1 MLTPEFVVATAPKLR
16 KSALR
21 ELKHVSHNVHP
32 VRNFRVSN
40 EGYYTPYDGRLRVSN
55 GVQDKYEGIWQ
66 SDMVVKYPMDSNAMV
81 HDLDTDRL
89 NLLLT
94 YVAETTHSKQ
104 LLAIIANIAERH
116 PKYLRV
122 KELFE
127 TIEAYKRIGQAIYE
141 QWRAGNVETIYD
153 FACGHGLLGVLLAH
167 RFHKF
172 NVVCVDLERRPAF
185 DHYLEVARGLGALL
199 QNISYI
205 ECDFNNIVLAPKA
218 YVICIHACN
227 EGTKNALEMARAANA
242 CYAAMPCCIREGIY
256 LRHINHVDDRIR
268 YATAVGVIAG
278 QFGAYKITAI
288 DERITNRNLIVLGG
302 PKPYKEVGR

>member
-1 MLTPEFVVATAPKLR
+1 MLAAGFFIGFKSHRENDYSQGGIFMFTPKFVLATTPKLQ

-21 ELKHVSHNVHP
+21 EIKHVSHN
-32 VRNFRVSN
+32 
-40 EGYYTPYDGRLRVSN
+40 
-55 GVQDKYEGIWQ
+55 VQDKYEGIWQ
-66 SDMVVKYPMDSNAMV
+66 PDMVVKYPMDSNAMV
-81 HDLDTDRL
+81 NALDTDRL

-94 YVAETTHSKQ
+94 YVAETTHSEQ
-104 LLAIIANIAERH
+104 LSAIIAKIAECY

-127 TIEAYKRIGQAIYE
+127 TIESYKRIGQAIYD

-153 FACGHGLLGVLLAH
+153 FACGHGLLGVLLAY
-167 RFHKF
+167 RFHKL

-185 DHYLEVARGLGALL
+185 DHYLEVARELGAPL

-218 YVICIHACN
+218 YVICIHVCN
-227 EGTKNALEMARAANA
+227 EGTKDALKMAQAANA

-256 LRHINHVDDRIR
+256 LQRINHVDDHIR
-268 YATAVGVIAG
+268 YATVVGVIAG

-302 PKPYKEVGR
+302 PKPYKKID

>member
-1 MLTPEFVVATAPKLR
+1 MFILAVGFFILLKPRRENDYYHGGVFMLTPKLVIATAPKLQ
-16 KSALR
+16 KSASR
-21 ELKHVSHNVHP
+21 ELKRANHNV
-32 VRNFRVSN
+32 F
-40 EGYYTPYDGRLRVSN
+40 
-55 GVQDKYEGIWQ
+55 DKCEGIWQ
-66 SDMVVKYPMDSNAMV
+66 PDMVVKYPMDSNAMV
-81 HDLDTDRL
+81 NDLNTELL

-94 YVAETTHSKQ
+94 YVAETTHSEQ
-104 LLAIIANIAERH
+104 FSVIIAKIVERY

-127 TIEAYKRIGQAIYE
+127 TIEAYKRIGQDIYE

-153 FACGHGLLGVLLAH
+153 FACGHGLLGMLLAY
-167 RFHKF
+167 RFHKL
-172 NVVCVDLERRPAF
+172 NVVCVDLKRRPAF
-185 DHYLEVARGLGALL
+185 DHYLEVVRSLGAPL

-227 EGTKNALEMARAANA
+227 EGTKYALEMAQAANA

-256 LRHINHVDDRIR
+256 LRRINHVDDRTR

-278 QFGAYKITAI
+278 QFSAYKITAI

-302 PKPYKEVGR
+302 PKPSKEVGR